1 MDRAPKEVRSQSNA
15 GDFRRRAEVR
25 LKRELAINKSS
36 PQHEVGKQLYELRI
50 NQIEIELLSEEF
62 RKLRNKDSAAAHAR
76 HALNTPLS
84 GYVFLDR
91 EGRIWDVKFSASS
104 PSKKNDRR
112 WYGRL
117 LGECVVPD
125 KCAVLHEFLQEI
137 FESGERKSC
146 ELKFEPQSAK
156 KYFGLEMP
164 MYASLAGIADD
175 EKRFCLVVFEDVSAR
190 KIAEERE
197 SANNAALALL
207 NQTITASRNEIFM
220 FDASTL
226 KFTFANQRAL
236 ENLGYTLEELKW
248 LTPADIQSDIYN
260 QEMADLIAYLMKH
273 KNGVKTFNTVHLRK
287 DGSLY
292 PVEIYLQYFEQES
305 GSSFIAIALDIS
317 NQRAIESQLKSI
329 VESASAIIWAADAN
343 LKLVF
348 MSDQVLDILGY
359 GADRFIG
366 TSFMDLL
373 KKDFVHESDKA
384 ALSDGLNQVL
394 ACGSKISNLCY
405 RAKHANGTWRW
416 FSANMT
422 PNHSVD
428 GQVCQIVGV
437 MHDIHAQKMAEDALL
452 KLNQE
457 LDARVHEEI
466 QKNLEKDLLLQRQ
479 SRLAGMGE
487 MIGNIAHQ
495 WRQPI
500 NSLGLILSDLEDA
513 SLHGE
518 CNLAYIQTAVGKSKK
533 IIQKMSSTI
542 DDFRHFFR
550 TDKSLGIFSLKQ
562 VTDECLNLVDAAM
575 KNSNINIVV
584 RCGQDVVVSGYAS
597 EYSQAVMNILSN
609 ARDAILEHKIAAGEI
624 IVEIGEEGGFGV
636 HSVIDN
642 GGGIP
647 AEILP
652 KIFEPHFTTKEHG
665 VGIGLYMTMISI
677 EKNMHGRIA
686 VENRENGA
694 RFSVYLPKA
703 SAGDNHVIH

>member
-1 MDRAPKEVRSQSNA
+1 MDRAPKEIRLQSNV
-15 GDFRRRAEVR
+15 GELRRRAEVR
-25 LKRELAINKSS
+25 LQKELAINKS
-36 PQHEVGKQLYELRI
+36 PPKEVGKQLYELRI

-62 RKLRNKDSAAAHAR
+62 RKLRNKNRAAAHAR
-76 HALNTPLS
+76 RAPDTFMS
-84 GYVFLDR
+84 GYAFLDR
-91 EGRIWDVKFSASS
+91 EGRILDVRFSASS
-104 PSKKNDRR
+104 HAKKNGAR
-112 WYGRL
+112 WSGRL
-117 LGECVVPD
+117 LDACLASD
-125 KCAVLHEFLQEI
+125 RHAIFHDFLREI
-137 FESGERKSC
+137 FESGEKKSC
-146 ELKFEPQSAK
+146 ELMFEPLLAK
-156 KYFGLEMP
+156 KYLGLEMP
-164 MYASLAGIADD
+164 LYASMAGVADD
-175 EKRFCLVVFEDVSAR
+175 EKRYCLMVFEDISAR

-207 NQTITASRNEIFM
+207 NQTITVSRNEIFM
-220 FDASTL
+220 FDANTL

-248 LTPADIQSDIYN
+248 LTPTDIQSNIYN
-260 QEMADLIAYLMKH
+260 QEMADLIAYLRKH

-292 PVEIYLQYFEQES
+292 PVEIYLQLFEQKS
-305 GSSFIAIALDIS
+305 NQYFIAIALDIS

-329 VESASAIIWAADAN
+329 IESASAIIWASDVD
-343 LKLVF
+343 LSLVF

-359 GADRFIG
+359 GADQFIG
-366 TSFMDLL
+366 TSFMDWL
-373 KKDFVHESDKA
+373 KRGLFHESDKEVF
-384 ALSDGLNQVL
+384 SDALNQVL
-394 ACGSKISNLCY
+394 ASGSKISNLCF

-422 PNHSVD
+422 PNFSVD
-428 GQVCQIVGV
+428 GRVYQVVGV

-452 KLNQE
+452 KLNLE

-466 QKNLEKDLLLQRQ
+466 QKNQEKDLLLQRQ

-513 SLHGE
+513 SLYGE
-518 CNLAYIQTAVGKSKK
+518 CNLAYIQTAVGKSRK

-550 TDKSLGIFSLKQ
+550 TDKSLGMFSLKQ

-575 KNSNINIVV
+575 KNSNISIIV
-584 RCGQDVVVSGYAS
+584 RCERDVVVSGYAS

-609 ARDAILEHKIAAGEI
+609 ARDAILENKVAAGEI
-624 IVEIGEEGGFGV
+624 VIEIGEKGEFGV
-636 HSVIDN
+636 HSITDN

-665 VGIGLYMTMISI
+665 VGIGLYMTLVSV
-677 EKNMHGRIA
+677 EKNMHGLIE
-686 VENRENGA
+686 VENLAHGA
-694 RFSVYLPKA
+694 RFSVYLPKVEI
-703 SAGDNHVIH
+703 GDGYVIH